1 MCISPIRIKN
11 PNHGNYISDYQR
23 LHSDTVS
30 QYINVPCGQC
40 PACRFLRQA
49 NYFQRALVEA
59 QYSYVY
65 FVTLTYN
72 NNSIGNAELCGEMFT
87 VAPFTDIQL
96 LNKRLRNNNPFG
108 NRNFKYLAVREYGK
122 RTGRAHW
129 HLLYFVE
136 KKQDDTQLTPYTF
149 TPKFEKALLRFYA
162 TNIGTD
168 SEPIYQSKF
177 TDTVR
182 FAGGKMFR
190 PFDCQ
195 FIDTDK
201 SILPLFYVLK
211 YISKD
216 SALYKKIQVLAEQE
230 AVEHTETT
238 KQKILNDFKPKV
250 WKSISFGLPISPEG
264 VDLAKQIVRKS
275 IKMSMDSGA
284 DFPTF
289 YLDDIKLP
297 LCNYYKSKFMTPDE
311 DIFFKRKQIE
321 HYGFPFYES
330 PDQHTIDTSLQ
341 RDNLRMSRFH
351 DEDLF
356 DIIAVDDD

>member
-11 PNHGNYISDYQR
+11 PNHGNYISKFTR
-23 LHSDTVS
+23 LHKDTES
-30 QYINVPCGQC
+30 QYINVPCGNC

-49 NYFQRALVEA
+49 NYFQRALIESLN
-59 QYSYVY
+59 SYVF

-72 NNSIGNAELCGEMFT
+72 NESIVTAELNGEFFT
-87 VAPFTDIQL
+87 IAPFSDIQI
-96 LNKRLRNNNPFG
+96 LNKRLRNNNPFEG
-108 NRNFKYLAVREYGK
+108 RNFKYMAVREYGK

-136 KKQDDTQLTPYTF
+136 KKPDDSAYAPFNFSVFFAQS
-149 TPKFEKALLRFYA
+149 LLRYYA

-168 SEPIYQSKF
+168 STPIYVPKF
-177 TDTVR
+177 TDTIR

-195 FIDTDK
+195 YIDTDK

-216 SALYKKIQVLAEQE
+216 SALYKKMKILAQAE
-230 AVEHTETT
+230 ADCRTDRT
-238 KQKILNDFKPKV
+238 KQQILNDFKPKV
-250 WKSISFGLPISPEG
+250 WKSIHFGLPISPEG
-264 VDLAKQIVRKS
+264 EDIARKVVRKS
-275 IKMSMDSGA
+275 IDMSVSSGA

-289 YLDDIKLP
+289 FMDDIKLP
-297 LCNYYKSKFMTPDE
+297 LCNYYKAKFMTDDE
-311 DIFFKRKQIE
+311 DLFFKRKQIAQ
-321 HYGFPFYES
+321 YGFPFYES
-330 PDQHTIDTSLQ
+330 PDEHTIATAIQ
-341 RDNLRMSRFH
+341 RNNLRMSRYH

-356 DIIAVDDD
+356 DIVDTVE